1 MPAFRALVTGA
12 TGFLGPFVVA
22 ALKRRRARVVGVGRR
37 GGDVSVDL
45 VHVDTRR
52 EVLVA
57 SAPDVVVHL
66 AAMSRMGDCAA
77 DPDRAR
83 LVNALLPGALA
94 EAMGGRL
101 LMVSTDLVFDGR
113 AAPYRATDPVAPL
126 STYGMTKAEGEE
138 RVRAAGGKV
147 VRLPLLFGPDPAFR
161 GATGMI
167 RAALMARKSVA
178 LFPNEYRTPLHAAD
192 AAVAIAGIAARMA
205 EGDAAVPFVQ
215 HLPGPERLSRWELG
229 QRFCAVHGLPAELLV
244 PVECEDAARPR
255 DVSLAGEWHASRTM
269 DEMLADA

>member
-1 MPAFRALVTGA
+1 MPAFRVLVTGA
-12 TGFLGPFVVA
+12 TGFLGPFVTA
-22 ALKRRRARVVGVGRR
+22 ALRQRRARVVGIGRSS
-37 GGDVSVDL
+37 GDVSVDL
-45 VHVDTRR
+45 TLLDNRR

-57 SAPDVVVHL
+57 SAPDVMVHL
-66 AAMSRMGDCAA
+66 AAMSRMGECAA

-83 LVNALLPGALA
+83 KVNALVPGALA

-113 AAPYRATDPVAPL
+113 SAPYHPTDPVAPL
-126 STYGMTKAEGEE
+126 SVYGMTKAEGEE
-138 RVRAAGGKV
+138 RVREAGGRV

-167 RAALMARKSVA
+167 RAALMARKSLQ
-178 LFPNEYRTPLHAAD
+178 LFTNEYRTPLHAAD

-205 EGDAAVPFVQ
+205 EGDEAVPLVQ

-229 QRFCAVHGLPAELLV
+229 QRFCAVHGLPAGRLV
-244 PVECEDAARPR
+244 PVECEDSTRPR
-255 DVSLAGEWHASRTM
+255 DVSLAGEWRAKRTLE
-269 DEMLADA
+269 EMLADA

>member
-12 TGFLGPFVVA
+12 TGFLGPFVTA
-22 ALKRRRARVVGVGRR
+22 ALRRRHARVVGIGRS
-37 GGDVSVDL
+37 GGDIAVDL

-66 AAMSRMGDCAA
+66 AAMSRMSDCAT

-83 LVNALLPGALA
+83 LVNAILPGALA

-113 AAPYRATDPVAPL
+113 AAPFHATDPVGPL

-138 RVRAAGGKV
+138 RVHAAGGKV

-167 RAALMARKSVA
+167 RAARMARKSLQ
-178 LFPNEYRTPLHAAD
+178 LFTNEYRTPLHAAD

-205 EGDAAVPFVQ
+205 GGDAAVPQVL
-215 HLPGPERLSRWELG
+215 HLPGPERLSRWDLG

-244 PVECEDAARPR
+244 PVECEDATRPR
-255 DVSLAGEWHASRTM
+255 DVSLVGEWRAKRKL
-269 DEMLADA
+269 DEMLADS

>member
-12 TGFLGPFVVA
+12 TGFLGPFVTA
-22 ALKRRRARVVGVGRR
+22 ALQRRRARVVGVGRSR
-37 GGDVSVDL
+37 GDVAVDL
-45 VHVDTRR
+45 TQPEARR

-57 SAPDVVVHL
+57 AGPDVVVHL

-77 DPDRAR
+77 DPERAR
-83 LVNALLPGALA
+83 QVNAVLPGALA
-94 EAMGGRL
+94 EAMGGRI

-113 AAPYRATDPVAPL
+113 AAPYGAAAPVAPL
-126 STYGMTKAEGEE
+126 SVYGMTKAEGEE

-167 RAALMARKSVA
+167 RAALMARKPVH

-192 AAVAIAGIAARMA
+192 AAVAIAGIAARLA
-205 EGDAAVPFVQ
+205 EGDPLVPEVQ

-244 PVECEDAARPR
+244 PVDCEDATRPR
-255 DVSLAGEWHASRTM
+255 DVSLAGEWRASRSL
-269 DEMLADA
+269 DAMLADA